1 MLSDG
6 GRLGQPALVASRH
19 GAPEPAG
26 FQALRLLGDAL
37 AALAP
42 RGADEARPPGSP
54 SIAFDTVRHPLRA
67 PSTQTRDFSVSDI
80 LRAARPEQS
89 QGFFVFVFFFL
100 PVFLEARGGAGTAR
114 VETSGA
120 RHSRRDR
127 LNSGAERP
135 RRERRF
141 DLVFVFCFFFFLLK
155 EMNRIRRRA
164 GGEDLFGCFPL
175 LLLFYV
181 CLFVFSLGGGGR
193 KVKTPGKKESN

>member
-89 QGFFVFVFFFL
+89 QGFFVFVFFF
-100 PVFLEARGGAGTAR
+100 FLFFWRPGEGREPRGLKPPELDTLAGTDSTRAPSGRGGNAGSIWFLFFA
-114 VETSGA
+114 
-120 RHSRRDR
+120 
-127 LNSGAERP
+127 
-135 RRERRF
+135 
-141 DLVFVFCFFFFLLK
+141 FFF
-155 EMNRIRRRA
+155 
-164 GGEDLFGCFPL
+164 
-175 LLLFYV
+175 
-181 CLFVFSLGGGGR
+181 S
-193 KVKTPGKKESN
+193 S